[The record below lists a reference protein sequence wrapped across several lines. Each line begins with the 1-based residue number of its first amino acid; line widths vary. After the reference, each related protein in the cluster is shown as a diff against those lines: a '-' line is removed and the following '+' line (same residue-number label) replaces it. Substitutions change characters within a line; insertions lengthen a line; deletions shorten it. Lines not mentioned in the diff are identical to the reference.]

1 MSQYD
6 VLFKKILDG
15 NKPISLNRLAGSSSA
30 YLLSRLIL
38 EGPKRTYLF
47 MGESGKEALRFQR
60 DLEFYLGSFAK
71 EEVAFFPPLDVLPF
85 TNLSPHHD
93 ITCDRLKTLY
103 RLAQTPPSFIATTAT
118 AMLPYLPPKDLLL
131 YPLKIKAGE
140 ERDRDDFFKWL
151 SERGYQ
157 NVPLVIDRGNFSVRG
172 FIVDLFSPLHPYPL
186 RIEWTGDL
194 VESIREFDP
203 QDQRTLASR
212 EEATVIPVRDV
223 ILNDET
229 VEIFSKKIRQV
240 AEKNDL
246 PRPLWGPYLEKV
258 RHKIPFSGIET
269 YLPLFYEHPTTFWNW
284 LPQETVL
291 VAHDFKSLLPAIREH
306 FEEIETLTHDKKT
319 IMEPAEVRLTEKE
332 WVSRVGFTEPNAF
345 SFTVETHEDIRRE
358 IERNRKNLE
367 PLAPL
372 ARRLNQWLS
381 TDAVFLVASSK
392 HQALRL
398 RDLLKNYFP
407 HEIPILEKE
416 FTEIIPEP
424 SRLHILIGE
433 LSSGFRLPDQKITIV
448 TEEEIFGQK
457 IRKKER
463 GGVTGI
469 GLSSFA
475 ELKIGDPIVHKEHGI
490 GIYQG
495 LTHLAI
501 EGVENDFLIIEYA
514 GEYAGGDKLYLP
526 VYRMNL
532 VQRYKGSEGGSPR
545 IDKMGGTNWSKIRGK
560 AEKYIREL
568 AGELLNLYAARTA
581 GVGFAFSPPNEL
593 FETFE
598 ATFPYEETP
607 DQEQAIS
614 DVLQDMQKN
623 KPMDRLVLGDVGY
636 GKTEVAL
643 RAAFKAIIDGKQVVL
658 LVPTTLLA
666 LQHYER
672 FLERFRDY
680 PVTVEMISRF
690 RSTTEQKKII
700 GDTAAGKM
708 DILIGTHRL
717 LQPDVSFK
725 DLGLLII
732 DEEHRFG
739 VSHKEKIK
747 KLRKNVDVLTLSATP
762 IPRTFYMSLVGLRG
776 ISIIE
781 TPPTDRLAIRTF
793 VMPFEEEIIREAIL
807 RELKRGG
814 QVFFVHNEVQTI
826 GKMKEHLHQLVP
838 EATIE
843 IGHGQMDEKD
853 LEDVMIGF
861 SHQKFNILLCTTII
875 ESGIDIPTA
884 NTIIMNN
891 ADRFGLAQIYQL
903 RGRVGRGNHRAY
915 AYLLVPPEKS
925 LTAEARRRLEILQ
938 RFSDLGSGYHI
949 ANYDL
954 EIRGAGNLLGGE
966 QSGQMTAIGYELYT
980 ELLDAAVRE
989 LKGQKVLDEIDT
1001 ELHFRIPAFLPE
1013 DYIPDPPVRLELY
1026 RRLASLSEEPEVY
1039 EAEDEM
1045 RDRFGPLPLEVE
1057 NLLELSAIKALAKK
1071 LRIKQIRYDGKHF
1084 VYAFD
1089 PSSPLPPEL
1098 LTQRIKKDPKNCR
1111 LTPDLRWIL
1120 KKEIPESEILGESKN
1135 FLRELV
1141 LHLD

>member
-6 VLFKKILDG
+6 AFLKKNLDE
-15 NKPISLNRLAGSSSA
+15 NKPISLNQSAGSSNA

-38 EGPKRTYLF
+38 EGPKKTYLF
-47 MGESGKEALRFQR
+47 IGESGKEALRFQR
-60 DLEFYLGSFAK
+60 DLEFYLGSFAE
-71 EEVAFFPPLDVLPF
+71 EEVSFFPPLDVLPF

-93 ITCDRLKTLY
+93 IACDRLKTLY
-103 RLAQTPPSFIATTAT
+103 RLSHTPPSFIATTAT
-118 AMLPYLPPKDLLL
+118 ATLPYLPPKDLLL
-131 YPLKIKAGE
+131 YPLTMTVGE
-140 ERDRDDFFKWL
+140 EKDRDIFLKWL
-151 SERGYQ
+151 WERGYQ

-186 RIEWTGDL
+186 RIEWTEDL
-194 VESIREFDP
+194 IESIREFDP
-203 QDQRTLASR
+203 QTQRTLVSR
-212 EEATVIPVRDV
+212 TEVTIIPVRD
-223 ILNDET
+223 ILLNDET
-229 VEIFSKKIRQV
+229 IKTFSEKIRRI
-240 AEKNDL
+240 AEKKDL

-258 RHKIPFSGIET
+258 REKIPFPGIET
-269 YLPLFYEHPTTFWNW
+269 YLPLFYEYSTTFWDW

-291 VAHDFKSLLPAIREH
+291 VAHNFKSLFPAIREH
-306 FEEIETLTHDKKT
+306 FEEINTLVHEKETIL
-319 IMEPAEVRLTEKE
+319 EPSEVRLTEEE
-332 WVSRVGFTEPNAF
+332 WAAKAGFTESHSP
-345 SFTVETHEDIRRE
+345 SFTVETHEEIRSE
-358 IERNRKNLE
+358 IERNRKSLE

-372 ARRLNQWLS
+372 ARRIHQWLL
-381 TDAVFLVASSK
+381 TDAVFLATSSK
-392 HQALRL
+392 HHALRL

-407 HEIPILEKE
+407 QREIPILEKK
-416 FTEIIPEP
+416 FTEMIPEP
-424 SRLHILIGE
+424 SNLHILIGE
-433 LSSGFRLPDQKITIV
+433 LSGGFRLPDQKITIV

-457 IRKKER
+457 IRKKEQ
-463 GGVTGI
+463 GGVAGS

-475 ELKIGDPIVHKEHGI
+475 ELKTGDPIVHKEHGI

-495 LTHLAI
+495 LTHLSI
-501 EGVENDFLIIEYA
+501 EGIGNDFLIIT
-514 GEYAGGDKLYLP
+514 YAGGDKLYLP
-526 VYRMNL
+526 VYRINL
-532 VQRYKGSEGGSPR
+532 VQRYKGSEGSAPR
-545 IDKMGGTNWSKIRGK
+545 IDKMGGTGWSKIKGK

-568 AGELLNLYAARTA
+568 AGDLLNLYAARTA

-593 FETFE
+593 FENFE

-607 DQEQAIS
+607 DQEQAIG
-614 DVLQDMQKN
+614 DVLQDMQKE

-643 RAAFKAIIDGKQVVL
+643 RAAFKAVIDSRQVVF

-690 RSTTEQKKII
+690 RSATEQKKII
-700 GDTAAGKM
+700 RDTAAGKV

-793 VMPFEEEIIREAIL
+793 VMPFEEDVIRESIL

-814 QVFFVHNEVQTI
+814 QIFFVHNEVQTI
-826 GKMKEHLHQLVP
+826 GRMKDHLHQLVP
-838 EATIE
+838 EATIK
-843 IGHGQMDEKD
+843 IGHGQMDEQD

-884 NTIIMNN
+884 NTIIINN

-925 LTAEARRRLEILQ
+925 LTAEARQRLEVLQ

-980 ELLDAAVRE
+980 ELLDAAVRA
-989 LKGQKVLDEIDT
+989 LKGQKILDEIDT

-1026 RRLASLSEEPEVY
+1026 RRLASLPEESGVY
-1039 EAEDEM
+1039 EIEDEM
-1045 RDRFGPLPLEVE
+1045 RDRFGPPPPEVE
-1057 NLLELSAIKALAKK
+1057 NLLELSAVKVLAKK

-1111 LTPDLRWIL
+1111 LTPDLRLIL
-1120 KKEIPESEILGESKN
+1120 KKEIPESAVLSESKN

-1141 LHLD
+1141 LHLE